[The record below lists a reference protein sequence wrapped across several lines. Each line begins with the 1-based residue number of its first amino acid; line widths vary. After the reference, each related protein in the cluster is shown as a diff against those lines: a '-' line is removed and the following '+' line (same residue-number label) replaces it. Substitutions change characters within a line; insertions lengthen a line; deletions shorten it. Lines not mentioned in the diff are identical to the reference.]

1 MLKMQIDGVHD
12 ISGNMA
18 VIAGTVLEGEVKV
31 GDVISFECLGRRM
44 RRQVL
49 KMEAFRK
56 WISHSSE
63 AKNGGI
69 GLWIGDIDWK
79 HRYGVNDAVFVTSD

>member
-18 VIAGTVLEGEVKV
+18 AIAGTILEGEVKV
-31 GDVISFECLGRRM
+31 GDVIEFECLGRMM

-49 KMEAFRK
+49 QMEAFRK

-63 AKNGGI
+63 ATNGKVSF
-69 GLWIGDIDWK
+69 WIGDIDWK
-79 HRYGVNDAVFVTSD
+79 HRHGVNDTVFVTSD